1 MPAITPITI
10 TDGAA
15 VNKVFNPRGIPNGI
29 ATFAHSDGVAVGD
42 SLLTVSSKLGARRKV
57 SIRFNLPQ
65 TATLAGDGNPT
76 EVVSRSAYVRLEFDF
91 DKASTLEERLDAR
104 AFVRALLASTQNEIV
119 AVIDGNQDFY

>member
-1 MPAITPITI
+1 MPAITPITV

-15 VNKVFNPRGIPNGI
+15 ANKVFNPRGTPNGI

-91 DKASTLEERLDAR
+91 DKASTLAERLDAR
-104 AFVRALLASTQNEIV
+104 AFVRSLLANTQTEIV